1 MFSIFILIC
10 FFSFTINTSALQ
22 LNDVI
27 LCRTCGN
34 TIAHSNAIIEKK
46 SSLSLKTFNDTLFS
60 SENVTVQILTKDV
73 IFRFPIII
81 TNHSNCISLGE
92 WEEDEELWFSGYR
105 WRPCLCPDC
114 GVLVGWLFEKYN
126 PLGSN
131 NSVYEA
137 RGQFYALILP
147 NLVSQKFLNS
157 IIIGL
162 LHD

>member
-1 MFSIFILIC
+1 MFAIFIFIC
-10 FFSFTINTSALQ
+10 VFIINTRAVQ

-34 TIAHSNAIIEKK
+34 TISHSNAIIKK
-46 SSLSLKTFNDTLFS
+46 ISLLSLKTFNDTLFS
-60 SENVTVQILTKDV
+60 SENVTVQILTKDI
-73 IFRFPIII
+73 IFHFPIII
-81 TNHSNCISLGE
+81 TNYSNCIGLGE

-131 NSVYEA
+131 NSFYEVKD
-137 RGQFYALILP
+137 QFYALILP
-147 NLVSQKFLNS
+147 NLVSQKFLDS
-157 IIIGL
+157 IIVGF
-162 LHD
+162 LHK